1 MVWCGADLIWWW
13 CDGVGWRRFGI
24 DDIGFGI
31 GLPIFSGV
39 DYRSYIWVGIGL
51 HRIYIYV
58 YIHVCNTSH
67 WQFSDKLHLL
77 SFGWIIQ
84 HFAAEPLH
92 MAPSQSTLRNVELP
106 GLLHESNLVVNF
118 GPTVG
123 YGESLNEIVPSPTDK
138 DAQCWFQIYSGP
150 WINKLVMCKRG
161 QISTVGFLC
170 TIGFM
175 EDMFVYILEFGI
187 GLTQFQF
194 NFDIWQ
200 HSTSQ
205 LTTPHLKHHIQIHLF
220 ILQFSNIFPCLHH
233 SLYFAIIDRLWI

>member
-1 MVWCGADLIWWW
+1 
-13 CDGVGWRRFGI
+13 
-24 DDIGFGI
+24 
-31 GLPIFSGV
+31 
-39 DYRSYIWVGIGL
+39 
-51 HRIYIYV
+51 
-58 YIHVCNTSH
+58 
-67 WQFSDKLHLL
+67 
-77 SFGWIIQ
+77 
-84 HFAAEPLH
+84 

-194 NFDIWQ
+194 NFDI
-200 HSTSQ
+200 
-205 LTTPHLKHHIQIHLF
+205 
-220 ILQFSNIFPCLHH
+220 
-233 SLYFAIIDRLWI
+233 